1 MKSVF
6 KVRTL
11 RVRVCNPKTLI
22 ENEIKLPVFFAAVT
36 ANAIKGDREKCLEA
50 GMDDY
55 LSKPV
60 NPKKLNEAIGKWAEV
75 KITVV
80 QDAKPAELSQ

>member
-1 MKSVF
+1 MELNSQSI
-6 KVRTL
+6 L
-11 RVRVCNPKTLI
+11 QPSP
-22 ENEIKLPVFFAAVT
+22 E
-36 ANAIKGDREKCLEA
+36 NAIKGDREKCLEA

-60 NPKKLNEAIGKWAEV
+60 NPKKLKEAIGKWAEA

-80 QDAKPAELSQ
+80 QDAKPAELSR

>member
-1 MKSVF
+1 
-6 KVRTL
+6 
-11 RVRVCNPKTLI
+11 
-22 ENEIKLPVFFAAVT
+22 
-36 ANAIKGDREKCLEA
+36 
-50 GMDDY
+50 MDDY

-60 NPKKLNEAIGKWAEV
+60 NPKKPNEAIGKWAEV

>member
-1 MKSVF
+1 
-6 KVRTL
+6 
-11 RVRVCNPKTLI
+11 
-22 ENEIKLPVFFAAVT
+22 
-36 ANAIKGDREKCLEA
+36 
-50 GMDDY
+50 MDDY